1 MAFCSFAALCLKK
14 EECPIPLCITGG
26 EITKNTGE
34 EKEETGMG
42 RHERW
47 SEKSRKGSRRLGMS
61 LCSVSL
67 FSQIAS

>member
-1 MAFCSFAALCLKK
+1 MAFCSFAALCLKE

-26 EITKNTGE
+26 EISKNTGE
-34 EKEETGMG
+34 EEETGMG

-47 SEKSRKGSRRLGMS
+47 SEKSRKGSRGLGMG